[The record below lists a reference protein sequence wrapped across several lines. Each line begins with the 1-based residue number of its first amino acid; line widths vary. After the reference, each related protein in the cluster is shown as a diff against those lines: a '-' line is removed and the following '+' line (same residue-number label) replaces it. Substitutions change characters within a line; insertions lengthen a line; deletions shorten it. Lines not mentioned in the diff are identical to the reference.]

1 MYKHQKFKRFLTEY
15 VKNNLSDNLLANV
28 VVRYY
33 EDVQFGSPKSF
44 FDSIFNYY
52 KQHDKDG
59 FPEIVLTENV
69 KEENLAGDYRLKSLR
84 ISNVRGI
91 GEKKEGLPYGIDFT
105 NDKGEVQNA
114 IILGPNGSGKSSVFG
129 AVEFIYANQI
139 GEAMLRSSKSLKES
153 DFREYL
159 TRFNSSWQ
167 SANCSIE
174 TINGKYDLDKRVFA
188 NDEQITLINPHNH
201 FISDFDIYERGK
213 LNFSGSSDGEDSFH
227 HQVALSLGL
236 QEYLL
241 KASQISALSGY
252 NRQTESRDQSRLEK
266 DQNNHKLNIAKWQEE
281 LKSLEEKKKLLLGN
295 SKNQTSNTSSSFEE
309 VLTTLRRMDT
319 PDLTNFSELND
330 TIGDY
335 RATYNKYIS
344 FAVTEGSKTEIEF
357 LNLSSELL
365 EHDHIEGNCPLCNDS
380 NKSADEILVS
390 VKERIS
396 RLKELNQISQQLNTD
411 YRSVIQTLNS
421 LERSLSESMNL
432 IQRELAETKGYAEFS
447 NLSDRQEELLIKIKS
462 VLDHDLFIEVK
473 EVLITPLISSSGF
486 KSLNNYLQIHEK
498 DFHDVLRPVLES
510 LKIYA
515 DYRQKALQDIAETL
529 KNRPKTPQEQLKQV
543 NSEIEQKNKSIKE
556 ANEQIISLEKLLKE
570 ADRAV
575 KLSRRLINDAKEFE
589 NKVIQRVDE
598 IIVDAIQPVK
608 RTIEEILSDYLE
620 DESNDVELRISTG
633 DVEGRKLLKAEII
646 KPNSDIILSPN
657 KFFNTF
663 RFRMFSMM
671 VSCSIAIASRK
682 STNAN
687 LPLVLDDLFFASDY
701 VSRSGIKSF
710 LIKLIKIFEKQTPD
724 LKLQFILFTHDDSV
738 FNYAVEA
745 MSEYNKYSIGENG
758 VSIENGDKLKENTL
772 VGRLFPYDDSAKN
785 PIGDGDD
792 RYWNLLLNMNIKQD
806 SDVLDKL
813 LMDL

>member
-1 MYKHQKFKRFLTEY
+1 MAEY

-59 FPEIVLTENV
+59 FPEIEFTESV

-105 NDKGEVQNA
+105 NDKGDVQNA

-139 GEAMLRSSKSLKES
+139 GEAMLRSSKTLKES
-153 DFREYL
+153 DFKEYL
-159 TRFNSSWQ
+159 TRFNSTWQ
-167 SANCSIE
+167 SAHCSIE
-174 TINGKYDLDKRVFA
+174 TISGDYDLNKRVFA
-188 NDEQITLINPHNH
+188 NDEQVKLVNPHNH
-201 FISDFDIYERGK
+201 FISDHDIYERGR

-241 KASQISALSGY
+241 KASQITALSGY

-281 LKSLEEKKKLLLGN
+281 LKGLEEKKKSLKEN
-295 SKNQTSNTSSSFEE
+295 SKNITSNPSSGIEE
-309 VLTTLRRMDT
+309 VLTPLRRLDT
-319 PDLTNFSELND
+319 PELLNFSELNE
-330 TIGDY
+330 TIKDY
-335 RATYNKYIS
+335 RVSYNKYIS
-344 FAVTEGSKTEIEF
+344 FEVTESSKTEIEF
-357 LNLSSELL
+357 LNLSSGLL

-380 NKSADEILVS
+380 NKSTDEILVG
-390 VKERIS
+390 VKNRIS
-396 RLKELNQISQQLNTD
+396 QLKELNQISQQLNSN
-411 YRSVIQTLNS
+411 YRSVIQMLNS
-421 LERSLSESMNL
+421 LERSLTESMNL

-447 NLSDRQEELLIKIKS
+447 ELSKRQEELLVKVKAA
-462 VLDHDLFIEVK
+462 LDNDLFIELK
-473 EVLITPLISSSGF
+473 ETIITPLISSNGF
-486 KSLNNYLQIHEK
+486 KSLNNYLQNHEK
-498 DFHDVLRPVLES
+498 DFHDELRPVLES
-510 LKIYA
+510 LKIYF
-515 DYRQKALQDIAETL
+515 DYRQKALQDIAEKL
-529 KNRPKTPQEQLKQV
+529 KNRPKTPQEQLKQID
-543 NSEIEQKNKSIKE
+543 SEIEQKNKSIKE
-556 ANEQIISLEKLLKE
+556 ANEHIVSLEKLLKE

-575 KLSRRLINDAKEFE
+575 KLGRRLIKDAKEFE
-589 NKVIQRVDE
+589 NKVIQKVDE

-620 DESNDVELRISTG
+620 DESDDVELKISTG
-633 DVEGRKLLKAEII
+633 NVEGRKLLKAEII
-646 KPNSDIILSPN
+646 KPNSDVVLSPN

-710 LIKLIKIFEKQTPD
+710 LVKLVKIFEKQTPQ

-758 VSIENGDKLKENTL
+758 VTVENVDKLRENTL
-772 VGRLFPYDDSAKN
+772 VGRLFPYEDSAKY
-785 PIGDGDD
+785 PSGDD
-792 RYWNLLLNMNIKQD
+792 DDKFWNLLLNMNVKQD